1 MQTCLHCGVRS
12 QLERNQMT
20 RTRQITLE
28 ERWAALER
36 ALEDLD
42 EAVTRVD
49 SGQVRAFDTIAQR
62 LRVLAGSGSG
72 ANLLSRTA
80 RELGLNL
87 APLTVTDTPDR
98 DPKGQHF
105 TFAMA
110 NLPADSNVCPHPLK
124 EMPLSTLMQ
133 RPIICVDPHF
143 ASADR
148 ATAPPALQSLTWQ
161 VLISTVANKLGA
173 MHVEDDIPTWLDDVV
188 RYKALGMNPAA
199 YALRALAIA
208 VLRCG
213 TDLARRGDRQLEL
226 DHHSYIVADR
236 WLGRLRV
243 WGRLGGMVY
252 VDVLAGGPAGAQE
265 PFGWSANT
273 TRVWP

>member
-1 MQTCLHCGVRS
+1 MAG
-12 QLERNQMT
+12 
-20 RTRQITLE
+20 TRQITPD
-28 ERWAALER
+28 ERWAALKR
-36 ALEDLD
+36 GLEDLE
-42 EAVTRVD
+42 EAVTQVD

-62 LRVLAGSGSG
+62 LRVLAGTGRG

-80 RELGLNL
+80 AELHLTL

-98 DPKGQHF
+98 DPKGEHL
-105 TFAMA
+105 TFAIT
-110 NLPADSNVCPHPLK
+110 NLPADRNVCPDPLRD
-124 EMPLSTLMQ
+124 MPLSTLMQ
-133 RPIICVDPHF
+133 RPVICVDPHF

-173 MHVEDDIPTWLDDVV
+173 MHVDDDIPTWLDDLA

-213 TDLARRGDRQLEL
+213 TNLAEQAGRQLKL
-226 DHHSYIVADR
+226 DHHPYVVADR

-252 VDVLAGGPAGAQE
+252 MDVLAGGPVGAQE
-265 PFGWSANT
+265 PFGWSAHT
-273 TRVWP
+273 PRVWP